1 MLERIKFLI
10 YEALGEMKYI
20 EILLDNLVYY
30 RNIETGFKNLDTLKT
45 TIKFALLRNY
55 IKGATGKYT
64 ITQKGVDKYREL
76 KGLNDKED

>member
-1 MLERIKFLI
+1 MIKRIKFLI
-10 YEALGEMKYI
+10 YEALGDMKYT

-30 RNIETGFKNLDTLKT
+30 RNVETGFKNLDTLRT
-45 TIKFALLRNY
+45 TIKFALVRNY
-55 IKGATGKYT
+55 IEGAAGKYT